1 LEDAGMIDINDVKKD
16 LVKEKVK
23 TFAQDVTVL

>member
-1 LEDAGMIDINDVKKD
+1 MIDINDVKKD

-23 TFAQDVTVL
+23 TFAQDLTVL